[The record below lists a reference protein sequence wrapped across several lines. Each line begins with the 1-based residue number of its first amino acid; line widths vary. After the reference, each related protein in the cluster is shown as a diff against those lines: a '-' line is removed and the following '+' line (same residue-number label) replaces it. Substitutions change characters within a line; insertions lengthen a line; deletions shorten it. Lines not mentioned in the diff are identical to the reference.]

1 MNFAQTLSESHQNQF
16 FLSQIWSIFRKKLT
30 LQSFK
35 SFLIKNL
42 GIMGHGIQI
51 WNFAHYQILENIHC
65 VKSVPIQ
72 SYSGPHFP
80 VFGLNTERYG
90 VSLRV
95 QYE

>member
-1 MNFAQTLSESHQNQF
+1 
-16 FLSQIWSIFRKKLT
+16 
-30 LQSFK
+30 
-35 SFLIKNL
+35 
-42 GIMGHGIQI
+42 MGHGIQI